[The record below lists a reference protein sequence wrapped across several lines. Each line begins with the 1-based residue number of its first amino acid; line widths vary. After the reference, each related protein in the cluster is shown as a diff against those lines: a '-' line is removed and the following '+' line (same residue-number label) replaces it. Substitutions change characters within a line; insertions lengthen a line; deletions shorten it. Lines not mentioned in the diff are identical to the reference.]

1 MNNTKDAQWSS
12 RRDLNSHYNGSKPF
26 NSAYWFTARGGVVS
40 FIWYARKPRPL
51 RRIVLAIH
59 KFHIRQ
65 WLRTAR
71 MYTYRRVL
79 AHPLRFELRSHGFGG
94 QDNTV
99 ILKVHKIRVYSSY
112 QRKTRKNV
120 TVLRLTEVTVLMS
133 NDL

>member
-26 NSAYWFTARGGVVS
+26 NSAYWFTARGGMVS
-40 FIWYARKPRPL
+40 FVWYAGKPRPP

-71 MYTYRRVL
+71 MYTYCRVL
-79 AHPLRFELRSHGFGG
+79 AHPLRFKLRSHGFGG
-94 QDNTV
+94 QDNNRYTKGAQNTSF
-99 ILKVHKIRVYSSY
+99 ILLTNEKLA
-112 QRKTRKNV
+112 KT
-120 TVLRLTEVTVLMS
+120 
-133 NDL
+133 